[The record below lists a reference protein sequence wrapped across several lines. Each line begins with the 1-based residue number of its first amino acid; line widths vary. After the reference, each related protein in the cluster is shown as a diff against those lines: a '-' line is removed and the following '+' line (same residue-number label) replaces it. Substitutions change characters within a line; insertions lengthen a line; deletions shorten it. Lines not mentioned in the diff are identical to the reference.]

1 MSDIAPDA
9 PETVDVA
16 DLTFDLKNPRLVEFD
31 MTGHSGER
39 DIVRTLWE
47 TMDVRELVMSIAAS
61 GFFRH
66 EPVVV
71 CREDD
76 RNVVIE
82 GNRRLAAV
90 KLIRDAALAQE
101 VGATI
106 PDLPAEAREA
116 LSQIPVVFDTREHAW
131 RYLGFK
137 HVNGPAKWNS
147 YAKSRYIADV
157 RRQFGVELADI
168 ASQIGDTH
176 QTVQR
181 ISRGLMVIEQA
192 ERLRVFDRKDRW
204 RNHFAFSH
212 LYTGLGYSHISD
224 FIGLRPE
231 TEERMDPVPDTKL
244 DELSELCLWIYGSK
258 RRETP
263 PRSSNAR
270 IRTFDSLT
278 SCSATGR
285 ALQPCVEAAGLT
297 LRTRPAVRRRRFS
310 KSRCRPRRD
319 TCRARTASFRP
330 ATTDL
335 ALAQN
340 GQRRGQSCRR
350 PLRTNGTQARSRQ
363 ETARHGQRLMFKW
376 PETPSPRAEANELAD
391 FAELEAWRQGSFS
404 RTAFSKA
411 LVRLDDHDYTQGVPE
426 EDADRTVVE
435 DAYLETERRRDACR
449 DGYPFEVADGGQ
461 VLRAEALSPDHW
473 YSVSRDAGLLFDRCR
488 IVDFADDIRTKV
500 VDDIVAWTE
509 AAETARLES

>member
-9 PETVDVA
+9 PEMVDVA

-71 CREDD
+71 CREDN

-106 PDLPAEAREA
+106 PHLPGEAREA

-157 RRQFGVELADI
+157 HRQFGVELADI

-181 ISRGLMVIEQA
+181 MFRGLMVIEQA
-192 ERLRVFDRKDRW
+192 ERLRVFDRQDRW

-231 TEERMDPVPDTKL
+231 TEERMDPVPETKEE
-244 DELSELCLWIYGSK
+244 ELGELCLWIYGSR

-263 PRSSNAR
+263 P
-270 IRTFDSLT
+270 L
-278 SCSATGR
+278 
-285 ALQPCVEAAGLT
+285 VERQNPHLRQLDVVLGNREGTAT
-297 LRTRPAVRRRRFS
+297 LRGGCKLDVAFEASRPSSTVFEESLQASKRHLQSAHGQFSTGYDGSGALLRMANDVANLADDLCVQMERKRDPGRRRRGTTAIDVQVA
-310 KSRCRPRRD
+310 RD
-319 TCRARTASFRP
+319 P
-330 ATTDL
+330 V
-335 ALAQN
+335 
-340 GQRRGQSCRR
+340 
-350 PLRTNGTQARSRQ
+350 
-363 ETARHGQRLMFKW
+363 
-376 PETPSPRAEANELAD
+376 SPCLGE
-391 FAELEAWRQGSFS
+391 
-404 RTAFSKA
+404 
-411 LVRLDDHDYTQGVPE
+411 
-426 EDADRTVVE
+426 
-435 DAYLETERRRDACR
+435 
-449 DGYPFEVADGGQ
+449 
-461 VLRAEALSPDHW
+461 
-473 YSVSRDAGLLFDRCR
+473 
-488 IVDFADDIRTKV
+488 
-500 VDDIVAWTE
+500 
-509 AAETARLES
+509 